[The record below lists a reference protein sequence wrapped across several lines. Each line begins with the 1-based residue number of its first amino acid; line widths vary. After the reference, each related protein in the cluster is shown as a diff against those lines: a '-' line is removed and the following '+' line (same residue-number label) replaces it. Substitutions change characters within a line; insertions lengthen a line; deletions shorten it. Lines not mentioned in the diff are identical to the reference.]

1 MSEKEYVVTLNKGVD
16 YAQFNQEMI
25 ASTGSGDIPNRTVD
39 VADARALSTRNTHY
53 ALTDAEAESLRNDS
67 RVTDVQL
74 RPQDRDDI
82 EIGYE
87 AVQTANF
94 NKSSSDS
101 GDYRD
106 WGKITHSFKENKY
119 GTSTSLSSNPF
130 DRPYSMD
137 GTGVDIVIQD
147 SGLQVDHPEF
157 RDANGVSRVQL
168 IDWFAASG
176 VTGSQ
181 SVNHYR
187 DYDGHGTHCG
197 GTATGLN
204 FGWASNARV
213 YSVKVNGL
221 NGSGD
226 SGTGISVNSCFDV
239 IKGWHQNK
247 PVDPKTGYK
256 RPTIVNASWGYSGS
270 IGSSFSNI
278 TSYVYRGSNYNSGT
292 AGWNSTTAYH
302 RDTYG
307 FYPYYRSFNYRY
319 PSRVADVD
327 ADVQD
332 CIDAGVHICI
342 AAGNNSFKIADPTDP
357 DYDNVIFWTSS
368 NNYYHRGSSPFDTGA
383 IIVGCTDSTPQ
394 NATTERK
401 TSFSSTGPGVN
412 IFAAGENI
420 VSACSTTTR
429 FGNTQYFG
437 DSNFKQTNISGTSM
451 ASPQVC
457 GVGALYLQADPSLTP
472 AQLQNKLQ
480 KDALAVLKDES
491 NDANYGD
498 TTDICGGYNRMLYNR
513 YSNAKPYSSNT
524 YGLRKKDR

>member
-25 ASTGSGDIPNRTVD
+25 ASTGSGNIHDRTVD

-53 ALTDAEAESLRNDS
+53 ALTDAEAESLRNDN

-74 RPQDRDDI
+74 RPEDRDDI
-82 EIGYE
+82 EIGHD

-94 NKSSSDS
+94 NKSTSDS

-119 GTSTSLSSNPF
+119 GTSTSLATNPY

-137 GTGVDIVIQD
+137 GTGVDVVIQD

-157 RDANGVSRVQL
+157 LDANGNSRMQL
-168 IDWFAASG
+168 IDWYAASG

-181 SVNHYR
+181 SSNHYR

-213 YSVKVNGL
+213 YSVKVGGL
-221 NGSGD
+221 EGSGD
-226 SGTGISVNSCFDV
+226 SGGISISSCFDV
-239 IKGWHQNK
+239 IKGWHENK
-247 PVDPKTGYK
+247 PVDPKTGFK

-278 TSYVYRGSNYNSGT
+278 TSYVYRGANYNSST
-292 AGWNSTTAYH
+292 AGWSSSTSYH

-307 FYPYYRSFNYRY
+307 FYPYYRGFVYRY
-319 PSRVADVD
+319 PVRVASVD
-327 ADVQD
+327 ADVED
-332 CIDAGVHICI
+332 CVDAGVHICI
-342 AAGNNSFKIADPTDP
+342 AAGNNSFKIADSTDP

-383 IIVGCTDSTPQ
+383 IIVGATDMTPQ

-401 TSFSSTGPGVN
+401 TSFSSTGPGVD
-412 IFAAGENI
+412 IFSAGENI
-420 VSACSTTTR
+420 ISACSTQTR
-429 FGNTQYFG
+429 FGNTPYFG
-437 DSNFKQTNISGTSM
+437 DSSFKQTNISGTSM

-457 GVGALYLQADPSLTP
+457 GVGAIYLQADPSLTP
-472 AQLQNKLQ
+472 AQLKSKLQ
-480 KDALAVLKDES
+480 ADALPVLKDES

-513 YSNAKPYSSNT
+513 YSRANPFSSNIF
-524 YGLRKKDR
+524 GLRKKDR

>member
-25 ASTGSGDIPNRTVD
+25 ASTGAGDIPNRTVD

-53 ALTDAEAESLRNDS
+53 ALTDAEAESLRNDN

-82 EIGYE
+82 EIGYD

-94 NKSSSDS
+94 NKSTSDS

-119 GTSTSLSSNPF
+119 GTSTSLGGDFS
-130 DRPYSMD
+130 RPYSMD
-137 GTGVDIVIQD
+137 GTGVDVVIQD

-157 RDANGVSRVQL
+157 FDANGNSRMQL
-168 IDWFAASG
+168 IDWYAASG

-181 SVNHYR
+181 STNHYR

-213 YSVKVNGL
+213 YSVKVSGL
-221 NGSGD
+221 EGSGD
-226 SGTGISVNSCFDV
+226 SGGISISNCFDV

-278 TSYVYRGSNYNSGT
+278 SSYVYRGANYNSST
-292 AGWNSTTAYH
+292 AGWSSSTTYH

-307 FYPYYRSFNYRY
+307 FYPYYRSFSYRY
-319 PSRVADVD
+319 PVRIASVD
-327 ADVQD
+327 ADVED
-332 CIDAGVHICI
+332 CVDAGVHICI
-342 AAGNNSFKIADPTDP
+342 AAGNNSFKIADSTDP
-357 DYDNVIFWTSS
+357 DYDNVIFWTSG

-383 IIVGCTDSTPQ
+383 IIVGSTDMTPQ

-401 TSFSSTGPGVN
+401 TSFSCTGPGVD
-412 IFAAGENI
+412 IFSAGENI
-420 VSACSTTTR
+420 ISACSTTTR

-437 DSNFKQTNISGTSM
+437 NSSFKQTNISGTSM

-457 GVGALYLQADPSLTP
+457 GVGAIYLQADPSLTP
-472 AQLQNKLQ
+472 AQLKSKLQ
-480 KDALAVLKDES
+480 NDALAVLKDES

-513 YSNAKPYSSNT
+513 YSREIPFKSNI
-524 YGLRKKDR
+524 YGLQKKNR

>member
-25 ASTGSGDIPNRTVD
+25 ASTGAGDIPNRTVD

-53 ALTDAEAESLRNDS
+53 ALTDAEAESLRNDN

-82 EIGYE
+82 EIGYD

-94 NKSSSDS
+94 NKSTSDS

-119 GTSTSLSSNPF
+119 GTSTSLGGDFS
-130 DRPYSMD
+130 RPYSMD
-137 GTGVDIVIQD
+137 GTGVDVVIQD

-157 RDANGVSRVQL
+157 FDANGNSRMQL
-168 IDWFAASG
+168 IDWYAASG

-181 SVNHYR
+181 STNHYR

-213 YSVKVNGL
+213 YSVKVSGL
-221 NGSGD
+221 EGSGD
-226 SGTGISVNSCFDV
+226 SGGISISNCFDV

-278 TSYVYRGSNYNSGT
+278 SSYVYRGANYNSST
-292 AGWNSTTAYH
+292 AGWSSSTTYH

-307 FYPYYRSFNYRY
+307 FYPYYRSFSYRY
-319 PSRVADVD
+319 PVRIASVD
-327 ADVQD
+327 ADVED
-332 CIDAGVHICI
+332 CVDAGVHICI
-342 AAGNNSFKIADPTDP
+342 AAGNNSFKIADSTDP
-357 DYDNVIFWTSS
+357 DYDNVIFWTSG

-383 IIVGCTDSTPQ
+383 IIVGATDMTPQ

-401 TSFSSTGPGVN
+401 TSFSCTGPGVD
-412 IFAAGENI
+412 IFSAGENI
-420 VSACSTTTR
+420 ISACSTTTR

-437 DSNFKQTNISGTSM
+437 DSSFKQTNISGTSM

-457 GVGALYLQADPSLTP
+457 GVGAIYLQADPSLTP
-472 AQLQNKLQ
+472 AQLKSKLQ
-480 KDALAVLKDES
+480 NDALAVLKDES

-513 YSNAKPYSSNT
+513 YSREIPFKSNI
-524 YGLRKKDR
+524 YGLQKKNR

>member
-25 ASTGSGDIPNRTVD
+25 ASTGAGNIPNRTVD

-53 ALTDAEAESLRNDS
+53 ALTDAEAESLRNDN

-74 RPQDRDDI
+74 RPEDRDDI
-82 EIGYE
+82 EIGHD

-94 NKSSSDS
+94 NKSTSDS

-119 GTSTSLSSNPF
+119 GTSTSLATNPY

-137 GTGVDIVIQD
+137 GTGVDVVIQD

-157 RDANGVSRVQL
+157 LDANGNSRMQL
-168 IDWFAASG
+168 IDWYAASG

-181 SVNHYR
+181 SSNHYR

-213 YSVKVNGL
+213 YSVKVGGL
-221 NGSGD
+221 EGSGD
-226 SGTGISVNSCFDV
+226 SGGISISSCFDV
-239 IKGWHQNK
+239 IKGWHENK
-247 PVDPKTGYK
+247 PVDPKTGFK

-278 TSYVYRGSNYNSGT
+278 TSYVYRGANYNSST
-292 AGWNSTTAYH
+292 PGWSSSTSYH

-307 FYPYYRSFNYRY
+307 FYPYYRGFVYRY
-319 PSRVADVD
+319 PVRVASVD
-327 ADVQD
+327 ADVED
-332 CIDAGVHICI
+332 CVDAGVHICI
-342 AAGNNSFKIADPTDP
+342 AAGNNSFKIADSTDP

-383 IIVGCTDSTPQ
+383 IIVGATDMTPQ

-401 TSFSSTGPGVN
+401 TSFSSTGPGVD
-412 IFAAGENI
+412 IFSAGENI
-420 VSACSTTTR
+420 ISACSTQTR
-429 FGNTQYFG
+429 FGNTPYFG
-437 DSNFKQTNISGTSM
+437 DSSFKQTNISGTSM

-457 GVGALYLQADPSLTP
+457 GVGAIYLQADPSLTP
-472 AQLQNKLQ
+472 AQLKSKLQ
-480 KDALAVLKDES
+480 ADALPVLKDES

-513 YSNAKPYSSNT
+513 YSRANPFSSNIF
-524 YGLRKKDR
+524 GLRKKDR